1 MAHLEFAVD
10 LGEADLGGVLE
21 GAVGL
26 APRPHQAV
34 ITQPT
39 MRPLRPLSPRL
50 LPPSFQSLMPPRRHP
65 LLLPPIPA
73 RLPTA
78 HLSR

>member
-10 LGEADLGGVLE
+10 LGEANRGGVLE

-34 ITQPT
+34 IT
-39 MRPLRPLSPRL
+39 
-50 LPPSFQSLMPPRRHP
+50 
-65 LLLPPIPA
+65 
-73 RLPTA
+73 
-78 HLSR
+78 